1 MILTLGKFQKGEAFF
16 FVKLNSRNFFDFLT
30 FLGFIIFQLLR
41 VHLFSTWLNIISIGL
56 VLWPN
61 HLYLTCYTGT
71 EKHLWNI
78 SSTVW
83 IFQDISVS
91 QILREITFWGSR
103 SSKRVLFEVL
113 EPVNFEI
120 GKLRLSKRCNF
131 FKNSKRRLTKKRKIG
146 IFWTSGNTNWF
157 HVKSEQQKNPK
168 LSTLW
173 VDFTKIL
180 KPKPGFY
187 VKLNWHLDNFIG
199 LASKCNFWWIWAT
212 VWNFEN
218 LSTMYFST
226 RAYTL
231 AWLNFDKSGQITL
244 PRLSGPDFWQTWRMP
259 PILWCHTLTKRNPT
273 HLKF

>member
-1 MILTLGKFQKGEAFF
+1 MKVLPEPWVDPFILLLKGMILTLGKFQKGEAFF

-56 VLWPN
+56 VLWQN

-146 IFWTSGNTNWF
+146 IFWTSGNINWF

-173 VDFTKIL
+173 VDLTKIL

-212 VWNFEN
+212 VWNFEI
-218 LSTMYFST
+218 FSFT
-226 RAYTL
+226 QILRETYLCHIRVHENAFF
-231 AWLNFDKSGQITL
+231 NF
-244 PRLSGPDFWQTWRMP
+244 WR
-259 PILWCHTLTKRNPT
+259 I
-273 HLKF
+273 

>member
-146 IFWTSGNTNWF
+146 IFWTSGNINWF

-173 VDFTKIL
+173 VDLTKIL

-212 VWNFEN
+212 VWNFEIFSFTQILRETYLCHIRVHEN
-218 LSTMYFST
+218 AFFSIFQGPNCWFWIYQLSKC
-226 RAYTL
+226 A
-231 AWLNFDKSGQITL
+231 
-244 PRLSGPDFWQTWRMP
+244 
-259 PILWCHTLTKRNPT
+259 
-273 HLKF
+273 